1 MKKKNDD
8 IHGNENQMMKEETAI
23 DNAQTGNR
31 SDSVSQVCEKG
42 VEGNSD
48 KNYQQPER

>member
-1 MKKKNDD
+1 MKKKTDD

-31 SDSVSQVCEKG
+31 VSQV
-42 VEGNSD
+42 
-48 KNYQQPER
+48 